1 MQSRV
6 MTSAEKLKA
15 ARERFKALGINPN
28 MGAPPVLRVFW
39 LVGIPVPPLVFL
51 RFGTIALITGVF
63 FAVFWGFLMV
73 LLLVGSGHAHVGCV
87 WRTGLGWGGIRPLQR
102 VAYACS
108 RSKARSA
115 VVGRVHRKTFWDTR
129 RDYSAQRQL
138 CGSAKRRTPD
148 QIRKNRAMPI
158 LWWPNSFGAVVISSS
173 ALCWSSHHL
182 PSLSQAL
189 HFAVVVAFRC
199 VARRVFY
206 LHDHNHAVH
215 HIHGY
220 HAFR

>member
-73 LLLVGSGHAHVGCV
+73 LLPTEGKKAHD
-87 WRTGLGWGGIRPLQR
+87 RPGRL
-102 VAYACS
+102 
-108 RSKARSA
+108 A
-115 VVGRVHRKTFWDTR
+115 V
-129 RDYSAQRQL
+129 L
-138 CGSAKRRTPD
+138 
-148 QIRKNRAMPI
+148 
-158 LWWPNSFGAVVISSS
+158 
-173 ALCWSSHHL
+173 
-182 PSLSQAL
+182 
-189 HFAVVVAFRC
+189 
-199 VARRVFY
+199 
-206 LHDHNHAVH
+206 
-215 HIHGY
+215 
-220 HAFR
+220 